1 MRNILIIPILFLLV
15 ACHKDNDT
23 QQSNDKRLKQI
34 ITVAYSDNGGYYT
47 EGVVFSTNYRWE
59 GGVLVCDSQ
68 TSSYIEPVSDDQTL
82 QYNGDTITY
91 GTIIAIRR
99 NGKIVEVFNTDPNA
113 MNYHCTYTYDDYG
126 QIEKEIVTYENNIY
140 TTTTYTWSNGNV
152 TRTHTEY
159 DLQDAENNYDTYY
172 SYDNKENPFKGSLIP
187 TVRSIS
193 RNNLLERVQMT
204 DYDTTRI
211 IYNYSYKGNY
221 PIIEYSQTLT
231 SNTYNPIIPSKS
243 YFVYMDGTSANI
255 PQICNITATANRST
269 EAGYYARGGGQY
281 EYGATVILQA
291 FERDFIRWDDGNTDN
306 PRTVIARGDATYTAI
321 YTDK

>member
-1 MRNILIIPILFLLV
+1 MKHLSILFMAAILLIIT

-23 QQSNDKRLKQI
+23 QQSNDKRLKQT
-34 ITVAYSDNGGYYT
+34 ITVSYSDNGGYYT
-47 EGVVFSTNYRWE
+47 DGMVFYTNYRWDDS
-59 GGVLVCDSQ
+59 VLVSDSQ
-68 TSSYIEPVSDDQTL
+68 TL
-82 QYNGDTITY
+82 HYNGDTIIY

-113 MNYHCTYTYDDYG
+113 MNYHCTYTYDDNG
-126 QIEKEIVTYENNIY
+126 QIEKEIVTYDNNIY

-152 TRTHTEY
+152 IKTHTEY
-159 DLQDAENNYDTYY
+159 DLQDAEHNYDTYY
-172 SYDNKENPFKGSLIP
+172 SYDDKENPFNGSLIP

-204 DYDTTRI
+204 DYDTTRM
-211 IYNYSYKGNY
+211 IYNYSYNGNY

-231 SNTYNPIIPSKS
+231 SNTINPIIPTKS
-243 YFVYMDGTSANI
+243 YYVYMDGTSATI
-255 PQICNITATANRST
+255 PQFCTITVDANRYT
-269 EAGYYARGGGQY
+269 EAGYKARGSGTY

>member
-1 MRNILIIPILFLLV
+1 MRKIAIIPILFLLV

-23 QQSNDKRLKQI
+23 QQSNDKRLNQT
-34 ITVAYSDNGGYYT
+34 ITVAYSDNGGCYT
-47 EGVVFSTNYRWE
+47 EGMIFSTNYRWDDS
-59 GGVLVCDSQ
+59 VLISDSQ
-68 TSSYIEPVSDDQTL
+68 TL
-82 QYNGDTITY
+82 HYNGDTITY

-99 NGKIVEVFNTDPNA
+99 DGKIVEVFNTDPNA
-113 MNYHCTYTYDDYG
+113 MNYHCTYTYDDNG
-126 QIEKEIVTYENNIY
+126 QIEKEIVTYDNNIY

-152 TRTHTEY
+152 IKTHTEY
-159 DLQDAENNYDTYY
+159 DLQDTEHNYDTYF

-211 IYNYSYKGNY
+211 IYNYSYKGDY
-221 PIIEYSQTLT
+221 PIIEYSQTFT

-243 YFVYMDGTSANI
+243 YYVYMDGTSASI

-291 FERDFIRWDDGNTDN
+291 FEPDFIRWDDGNTDN

-321 YTDK
+321 YTDN